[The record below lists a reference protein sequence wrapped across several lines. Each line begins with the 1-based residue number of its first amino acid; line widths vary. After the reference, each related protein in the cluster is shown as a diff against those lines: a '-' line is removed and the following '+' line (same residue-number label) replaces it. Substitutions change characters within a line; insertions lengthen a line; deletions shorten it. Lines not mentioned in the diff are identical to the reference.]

1 MAIIGIKFSLLL
13 LSKSPEMIDRIIS
26 NCSVH
31 TNFSNDNTAHDE
43 ERSQELKVGDISSQ
57 DKLVE
62 ESRDHSSEAAEND
75 PDRWRH
81 QNESS
86 QVDVVVDSV
95 DH

>member
-1 MAIIGIKFSLLL
+1 MLGEDGTEFSH
-13 LSKSPEMIDRIIS
+13 D
-26 NCSVH
+26 
-31 TNFSNDNTAHDE
+31 DTAHDE
-43 ERSQELKVGDISSQ
+43 ERSEKLEVGDVSPQ

-62 ESRDHSSEAAEND
+62 AGRDNSPEAAEND

-81 QNESS
+81 QEKTS